1 MKSKLSAVFLSLV
14 LAMAPVAFAQQAP
27 SQKPVVVSQA
37 EGAGGAGGAGAAGAA
52 AGGITAGVAIGIA
65 VAIAIAVAV
74 AAGQEDNA
82 VATTGTTGT
91 TGTQ

>member
-1 MKSKLSAVFLSLV
+1 MKANLSAVFLSLV

-74 AAGQEDNA
+74 AAGQNDGPEA
-82 VATTGTTGT
+82 TGTTGT
-91 TGTQ
+91 TQ